1 MIEIVIPEEI
11 TLELVIGIIG
21 IVLAIGG
28 LVIHALKYLKDRPKL
43 KLSFYKTNFEPKDG
57 KLTLDMILENMG
69 NLPTT
74 AKDVWVIFGGYL
86 DDSPHLFVRG
96 TETIPVMGGSLKTK
110 KIEGLNIPFK
120 IESNDSYTIRVVCNF
135 NKKIQVPA
143 LLKNSKKELEVIIK
157 HTHGKVKVK
166 KMYGK

>member
-1 MIEIVIPEEI
+1 MVEIS
-11 TLELVIGIIG
+11 LELAIGIIAVILSVG
-21 IVLAIGG
+21 SLIIHVLN
-28 LVIHALKYLKDRPKL
+28 YLKNRPKI

-57 KLTLDMILENMG
+57 KLTLDMILENTG

-74 AKDVWVIFGGYL
+74 TKDVWVVFGGYL
-86 DDSPHLFVRG
+86 DDNPHLFLKG
-96 TETIPVMGGSLKTK
+96 SETIPVSGGSLKSK

-120 IESNDSYTIRVVCNF
+120 IESNDSYIIRVVCDF
-135 NKKIQVPA
+135 NKEIQVPA

-166 KMYGK
+166 KMYGE